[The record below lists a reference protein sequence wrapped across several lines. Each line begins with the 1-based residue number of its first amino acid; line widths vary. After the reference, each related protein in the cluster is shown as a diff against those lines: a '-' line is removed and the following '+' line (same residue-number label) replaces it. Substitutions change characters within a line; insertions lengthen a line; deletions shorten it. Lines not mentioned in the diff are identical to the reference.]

1 MGKYDLTN
9 QLTPVQSTFVDPGVE
24 TFKQAAAIYRKTY
37 DQNKDAYNLSKRVMA
52 QMDLMPGDEQAG
64 LRDQFSGT
72 INQTFEDIIAIGNFE
87 DAEMAVQNAVDYI
100 STDKTVTQ
108 ARKNAEQ
115 YQKEEALIE
124 QFGPSGILDFN
135 KDLRSSFTTV
145 TADEEGNPVVNSY
158 KEAMEQKEDYY
169 TYMSGLTKGI
179 APDGRTW
186 GNVIGN
192 FYQYGN
198 SKGVG
203 KNKIER
209 IVNNLYE
216 AYIGDKVGDQDFRRL
231 TQIEGMTPEAAK
243 QDIIRRMTNV
253 AMKQEGITRTI
264 SGMKDLTPSGPS
276 GGGVDPFTTDPMSV
290 HLLSSQGDDIGYNLW
305 RGYVDAPDGDVAGS
319 IKITNSSGLV
329 LDYAKQFTDDQL
341 RNVTSGLLSTKLV
354 STEEDALAMITPL
367 LSFKSSL
374 EGNKR
379 EQALKIAQDLGYM
392 GDGWDQAQADELYG
406 LCKGVGAVIGQ
417 EKLDAMGA
425 ILDAKVNGSFVL
437 STASGGTNFRTIGTD
452 FQSDGLMYLNEEQM
466 NRIAN
471 QTGKGDVGA
480 FFSFD
485 DIDDLK
491 LDGKKLFTKTTI
503 DGTDYWTI
511 PTKHQFAFNN
521 DRGDAGYSVQHSES
535 SIGKYD
541 VPLHETRNNIVKST
555 AILTSRR
562 PAFNIVIG
570 KSVASNKL
578 ELKKLYKETA
588 EDLKKHTFT
597 IYGNTPS
604 APGIYN
610 MYLEGLEIA
619 IEEAIKEGDTSKL
632 NIGKKLDEQLK
643 LIDNYIIQGAGQ

>member
-72 INQTFEDIIAIGNFE
+72 INKTFEDIIAVGNFE

-145 TADEEGNPVVNSY
+145 TTDEEGNPVVNSY

-169 TYMSGLTKGI
+169 TYMSGLTEGI
-179 APDGRTW
+179 SPSGQPWSD
-186 GNVIGN
+186 VIGN
-192 FYQYGN
+192 FLRYGN

-203 KNKIER
+203 KGKIER

-406 LCKGVGAVIGQ
+406 LSKGVGAVIGQ

-491 LDGKKLFTKTTI
+491 LDGEKL
-503 DGTDYWTI
+503 
-511 PTKHQFAFNN
+511 
-521 DRGDAGYSVQHSES
+521 S
-535 SIGKYD
+535 
-541 VPLHETRNNIVKST
+541 